1 MRTFFK
7 NMAWMLTATLAMAAC
22 SDSLDES
29 SGNANDLN
37 TDGTGYVKIA
47 LNLPSTSGSAT
58 RANDSGNDVFNDGLD
73 TEYNVHDVI
82 LALFYGT
89 DESNATYKWATE
101 LSNLNFVNQG
111 TLTDNITTKSNYV
124 VSEVPKPDADEK
136 VFALAIVNNSG
147 YFSVSNNILK
157 YDATGANPTTE
168 FSGTLNSLF
177 TNSSTTDLNKI
188 ASTTANENKGNF
200 MMTNAPIAKK
210 ASVQSTA
217 ASGWNP
223 DITTLVELNV
233 YDDKPTAE
241 SATPNSI
248 YVERVVAKVN
258 VKVNGN
264 TNTLTIGAG
273 ETFAGATVEF
283 TGWELQN
290 TNLKTYLVRN
300 VGSGENADWK
310 KWITYFND
318 DQSVSS
324 KENRFVGIQP
334 DPYRTYWGIDPNY
347 SNIITADDIPTNFNV
362 WSEDTKPTTWL
373 TLANN
378 TTAAGQ
384 EVVTYCAENTTTDQI
399 MQKNQLTGILL
410 EATFKL
416 SNTDGVDFF
425 TCNDV
430 NRIYTKENMLQA
442 LTAELAA
449 SSEEN
454 VKLNENEQLAIKTDA
469 KGAAITDAT
478 TLKKVFQITGGTT
491 SPAELSDEQA
501 GVILEKYSIIN
512 YYKDGRTYYY
522 SSLIK
527 HFGDVYTPAGT
538 GVSELTGYTAKNH
551 LGRYGVVRNNWYEL
565 QINSVSGP
573 GEPEIPEIPEEPADK
588 EHRYINCEINVL
600 SWAKRSQGVD
610 L

>member
-1 MRTFFK
+1 
-7 NMAWMLTATLAMAAC
+7 MAWMLTATLAMAAC

-58 RANDSGNDVFNDGLD
+58 RANDSGNDVFNDGLT

-111 TLTDNITTKSNYV
+111 TSTDNITTKSNYV
-124 VSEVPKPDADEK
+124 VSEVLKPDANEK

-147 YFSVSNNILK
+147 YFSVSNNTLK
-157 YDATGANPTTE
+157 YDATGTNPTTE
-168 FSGTLNSLF
+168 FSGGLNSLF
-177 TNSSTTDLNKI
+177 TNSSITDLTKI
-188 ASTTANENKGNF
+188 ASTAGNENKGNF

-217 ASGWNP
+217 TSGWNP

-233 YDDKPTAE
+233 YDDEPTAE

-290 TNLKTYLVRN
+290 TNKKTYLVRN
-300 VGSGENADWK
+300 VGSGEQAAWK
-310 KWITYFND
+310 TWTTYFND

-324 KENRFVGIQP
+324 KENRFVGTQP

-347 SNIITADDIPTNFNV
+347 SNIIEDNDISTNFNV
-362 WSEDTKPTTWL
+362 WSKNKKPTTWL

-378 TTAAGQ
+378 ATSAGS
-384 EVVTYCAENTTTDQI
+384 EAVAYCAENTTTARI

-442 LTAELAA
+442 LTAELAT
-449 SSEEN
+449 SSKDN
-454 VKLNENEQLAIKTDA
+454 VKLNENEQLAIKIDA
-469 KGAAITDAT
+469 EGSAITNNSE
-478 TLKKVFQITGGTT
+478 LKKVFQITGGTT

-501 GVILEKYSIIN
+501 EVILAKYSIIN

-527 HFGDVYTPAGT
+527 HFGDEYTPAGT
-538 GVSELTGYTAKNH
+538 GVSELTGYTEENH
-551 LGRYGVVRNNWYEL
+551 LGRYGVLRNNWYEL

>member
-58 RANDSGNDVFNDGLD
+58 RANDSGNDVFNDGLT

-111 TLTDNITTKSNYV
+111 TSTDNITTKSNYV
-124 VSEVPKPDADEK
+124 VSEVLKPDANEK

-147 YFSVSNNILK
+147 YFSVSNNTLK
-157 YDATGANPTTE
+157 YDATGTNPTTE
-168 FSGTLNSLF
+168 FSGGLNSLF
-177 TNSSTTDLNKI
+177 TNSSITDLTKI
-188 ASTTANENKGNF
+188 ASTAGNENKGNF

-217 ASGWNP
+217 TSGWNP

-233 YDDKPTAE
+233 YDDEPTAE

-290 TNLKTYLVRN
+290 TNKKTYLVRN
-300 VGSGENADWK
+300 VGSGEQAAWK
-310 KWITYFND
+310 TWTTYFND

-324 KENRFVGIQP
+324 KENRFVGTQP

-347 SNIITADDIPTNFNV
+347 SNIIEDNDISTNFNV
-362 WSEDTKPTTWL
+362 WSKNKKPTTWL

-378 TTAAGQ
+378 ATSAGS
-384 EVVTYCAENTTTDQI
+384 EAVAYCAENTTTARI

-442 LTAELAA
+442 LTAELAT
-449 SSEEN
+449 SSKDN
-454 VKLNENEQLAIKTDA
+454 VKLNENEQLAIKIDA
-469 KGAAITDAT
+469 EGSAITNNSE
-478 TLKKVFQITGGTT
+478 LKKVFQITGGTT

-501 GVILEKYSIIN
+501 EVILAKYSIIN

-527 HFGDVYTPAGT
+527 HFGDEYTPAGT
-538 GVSELTGYTAKNH
+538 GVSELTGYTEENH
-551 LGRYGVVRNNWYEL
+551 LGRYGVLRNNWYEL